1 MKELLF
7 NSFASTV
14 YKVLSA
20 VLKFGQILFITN
32 LYGAESFG
40 AYTFAMSVFLFV
52 NSIFRFGFDVYI
64 HKEVAS
70 IFIEKGRSKSQQF
83 FVKVVV
89 IPIVVLT
96 FISIIIKI
104 SLMAFGE
111 IAIRLDFLS
120 SLILYSSLY
129 AFMWLFAYYNRG
141 IEKGKTSVFILE
153 IVFPIINI
161 LGLLLF
167 SYLELNINVILI
179 HSYGLAI
186 VVCLTIFYGLE
197 KLDYTLFGRLLSKI
211 KNYSLIE
218 TKNAFP
224 FLLISMSSMLLA
236 WVDFY
241 VISFF
246 ESDSNLGIYSAST
259 KLAQFMLFPA
269 SAIAIFF
276 SNKLV
281 EFYKDNNH
289 KSVVVFLK
297 KITIILFIVSSLLF
311 IFINLFSSTILNLFG
326 SEFKEGNIVLLILT
340 FAYLINSSFGSFETV
355 LLMSS
360 YKKYLFNMNL
370 ITVLLNIILNI
381 PLVFLYGI
389 EGAAFGTLITIATN
403 RIMQYF
409 FIKNKVLKNING

>member
-1 MKELLF
+1 MKELLINAF
-7 NSFASTV
+7 KSTV

-20 VLKFGQILFITN
+20 VLKFGQILLITN
-32 LYGAESFG
+32 LYGAENFG
-40 AYTFAMSVFLFV
+40 AYTFAISVFLFV

-64 HKEVAS
+64 HKKVAS
-70 IFIEKGRSKSQQF
+70 IFIEKGKGHSQQF
-83 FVKVVV
+83 FVKIVV
-89 IPIVVLT
+89 IPIVVLALV
-96 FISIIIKI
+96 SVLVKL

-111 IAIRLDFLS
+111 STLKLNFLS
-120 SLILYSSLY
+120 SIILYSSVY

-153 IVFPIINI
+153 IVFPVINI

-167 SYLELNINVILI
+167 TVLDLKINTILI
-179 HSYGLAI
+179 HSYGLAV
-186 VVCLTIFYGLE
+186 VVCLLIFIGIE
-197 KLDYTLFGRLLSKI
+197 KLDYSLFGKYLSKI

-224 FLLISMSSMLLA
+224 YLLISMSSMLLA

-246 ESDSNLGIYSAST
+246 ESDGNLGIYSAST

-281 EFYKDNNH
+281 EFYNNNNH
-289 KSVVVFLK
+289 NSVVTFLK
-297 KITIILFIVSSLLF
+297 KITIILFVVSSLLF
-311 IFINLFSSTILNLFG
+311 VLINLFSTTILNLFG
-326 SEFKEGNIVLLILT
+326 KEFNEGSVVLLILT
-340 FAYLINSSFGSFETV
+340 LAYLINASAGAFETV

-360 YKKYLFNMNL
+360 YKRYLFNLNL
-370 ITVLLNIILNI
+370 ITVLLNIIFNI
-381 PLVFLYGI
+381 PLVFL
-389 EGAAFGTLITIATN
+389 
-403 RIMQYF
+403 
-409 FIKNKVLKNING
+409 